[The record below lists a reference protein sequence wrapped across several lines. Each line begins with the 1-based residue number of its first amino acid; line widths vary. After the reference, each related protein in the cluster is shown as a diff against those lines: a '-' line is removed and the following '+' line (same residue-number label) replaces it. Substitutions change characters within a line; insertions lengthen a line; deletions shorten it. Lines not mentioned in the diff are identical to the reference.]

1 MTCLQVGLVFPNPG
15 PFNNA
20 SEAALR
26 EGFDLPA
33 VLIGLADFPEGAK
46 IESEGFVE
54 DSDAISSLHH
64 VMLDNQELV
73 TVQRLRS

>member
-33 VLIGLADFPEGAK
+33 VLIGLADIPEGAK

-64 VMLDNQELV
+64 VMLDSEELV
-73 TVQRLRS
+73 TVRWD

>member
-1 MTCLQVGLVFPNPG
+1 MFPNPG

-33 VLIGLADFPEGAK
+33 VLIGLADIPEGAK

-54 DSDAISSLHH
+54 DSDAISSLHRI
-64 VMLDNQELV
+64 MLVTEELV
-73 TVQRLRS
+73 TVRWRQMEGLTRFS